1 MCVWALCLLTEWK
14 WVHAFRHFIFWLQL
28 RLHCTQMLTCRGF
41 STSIINASDRSVTTK
56 PASFWPSPRTVIFSN
71 KWPLLHC
78 PTASPLLPT
87 GGVECVSGCFAS
99 NTSLLQLIKTVR
111 CRLNYAVIVAA
122 DLHFNKGF
130 PGPAERAKLI
140 FFFFVRQQNFP
151 LHVFLKHRND
161 LADCCTQLVQQP
173 ITPTCHVD
181 QFKRF
186 HNCAEE
192 AWGRWLNTSK
202 KVIKH

>member
-56 PASFWPSPRTVIFSN
+56 PAGFWPSPRTVIFSN

-140 FFFFVRQQNFP
+140 FFFCQAAEFSSSCFSKAQKWSCRL
-151 LHVFLKHRND
+151 LHTTSSTTNYPD
-161 LADCCTQLVQQP
+161 LSCGP
-173 ITPTCHVD
+173 I
-181 QFKRF
+181 
-186 HNCAEE
+186 
-192 AWGRWLNTSK
+192 
-202 KVIKH
+202 